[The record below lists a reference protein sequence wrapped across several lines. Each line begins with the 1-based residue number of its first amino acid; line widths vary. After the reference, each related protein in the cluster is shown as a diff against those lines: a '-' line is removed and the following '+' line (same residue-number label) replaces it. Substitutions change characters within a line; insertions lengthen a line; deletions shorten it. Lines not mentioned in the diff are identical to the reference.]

1 MALSKVLAA
10 PRCTQ
15 RNDRAIVSS
24 HPTPTSAEKSGTS
37 VLVLDR
43 FADVYERHLR
53 EAFPALGI
61 HTAATVRDIVVP
73 LDAIDVLVAFGVAI
87 NDDLINRAHN
97 LKWIQSLATGVD
109 HFLKSPGL
117 HADTLLTSARG
128 IHGAP
133 MRETVALLILGV
145 TRNAH
150 RLVDHQRARIW
161 DRGDPWPLLAGK
173 TALVVGSGVSGSAIG
188 KLLQAFGMTTIVAT
202 RTPRPVEGFDRSV
215 PLTELAA
222 TAPEADFVIDVLPGG
237 PEHAGVVSRSV
248 FDAMKPSAVFINVG
262 RGETIDE
269 PALIDALRAG
279 RIAGAGL
286 DVVARTPLAPD
297 SPLWDMPNVLLSPHI
312 GAYFR
317 EYEEHMMPILIG
329 NMRLF
334 LAGRAGEMRNLVRH

>member
-1 MALSKVLAA
+1 
-10 PRCTQ
+10 
-15 RNDRAIVSS
+15 VSLQ
-24 HPTPTSAEKSGTS
+24 PTPTAAGESVTS

-43 FADVYERHLR
+43 FAAVYERHLR
-53 EAFPALGI
+53 HEFPALGI
-61 HTAATVRDIVVP
+61 HTAATARDIAVP

-87 NDDLINRAHN
+87 NDELIGGARN

-117 HADTLLTSARG
+117 RADTLLTSGRG

-145 TRNAH
+145 TRNVR
-150 RLVDHQRARIW
+150 RLVDHQHARIW
-161 DRGDPWPLLAGK
+161 ERGDPWPLLSGK
-173 TALVVGSGVSGSAIG
+173 TALVIGSGVSGSAIG
-188 KLLQAFGMTTIVAT
+188 KLLQAFGMKTVVAT
-202 RTPRPVEGFDRSV
+202 RTPRSVDGFDRSIA
-215 PLTELAA
+215 LAELAA
-222 TAPEADFVIDVLPGG
+222 TVGEADFVIDVLPGDA
-237 PEHAGVVSRSV
+237 EHAGVVGRPV
-248 FDAMKPSAVFINVG
+248 FNAMKPSAIFINVG

-334 LAGRAGEMRNLVRH
+334 LAGRTGEMRNLVPHQ

>member
-1 MALSKVLAA
+1 M
-10 PRCTQ
+10 
-15 RNDRAIVSS
+15 
-24 HPTPTSAEKSGTS
+24 PTSAGESATR

-43 FADVYERHLR
+43 FAAVYERHLR
-53 EAFPALGI
+53 HEFPALGV
-61 HTAATVRDIVVP
+61 HTATTARDIAVP

-87 NDDLINRAHN
+87 NDELISGARN

-117 HADTLLTSARG
+117 RADTLLTSARG

-145 TRNAH
+145 TRNVR
-150 RLVDHQRARIW
+150 RLVDHQHARIW
-161 DRGDPWPLLAGK
+161 ERGDPWPLLAGK
-173 TALVVGSGVSGSAIG
+173 TALVIGSGVSGSAIG
-188 KLLQAFGMTTIVAT
+188 RLLQAFGMTTLVAT
-202 RTPRPVEGFDRSV
+202 RRPRPVDGFDRSIA
-215 PLTELAA
+215 LAELAA
-222 TAPEADFVIDVLPGG
+222 TVGEADFVIDVLPGD
-237 PEHAGVVSRSV
+237 PEHVGVVGRAV
-248 FDAMKPSAVFINVG
+248 FNAMKPSAVFINVG

-334 LAGRAGEMRNLVRH
+334 LAGRAGEMRNLVPHH

>member
-1 MALSKVLAA
+1 MSTLAGQ
-10 PRCTQ
+10 PRM
-15 RNDRAIVSS
+15 
-24 HPTPTSAEKSGTS
+24 S

-43 FADVYERHLR
+43 FAAEYERHLCR
-53 EAFPALGI
+53 EFPALSI
-61 HTAATVRDIVVP
+61 HTAATVRDVTVA
-73 LDAIDVLVAFGVAI
+73 LDTIDVLFAFGVAI
-87 NDDLINRAHN
+87 NNELISGARN

-117 HADTLLTSARG
+117 RPETVLTSARG

-145 TRNAH
+145 TRNVR
-150 RLVDHQRARIW
+150 RLVDHQHAHIW

-173 TALVVGSGVSGSAIG
+173 TALVLGSGVSGSAIG
-188 KLLQAFGMTTIVAT
+188 KMLQAFGMTTVVAT
-202 RTPRPVEGFDRSV
+202 RTPRAVEGFNRSV
-215 PLTELAA
+215 MLAELAA
-222 TAPEADFVIDVLPGG
+222 VAPQADFVIDVLPGG
-237 PEHAGVVSRSV
+237 PEYAGVVSRAV
-248 FDAMKPSAVFINVG
+248 FEAMKPSAVFINVG

-269 PALIDALRAG
+269 AALIAALREG

-312 GAYFR
+312 GGYFR
-317 EYEEHMMPILIG
+317 EYEDHVMPILIE

-334 LAGRAGEMRNLVRH
+334 LAGRIGEMRNLVPH

>member
-1 MALSKVLAA
+1 M
-10 PRCTQ
+10 
-15 RNDRAIVSS
+15 
-24 HPTPTSAEKSGTS
+24 PTSARETATS

-43 FADVYERHLR
+43 FAAVYERHLR
-53 EAFPALGI
+53 HEFPALDI
-61 HTAATVRDIVVP
+61 HTAVTARDITVP

-87 NDDLINRAHN
+87 NNDLLTGARN

-117 HADTLLTSARG
+117 RADTVLTSARG

-145 TRNAH
+145 TRNVR
-150 RLVDHQRARIW
+150 RLVDHQHARIW
-161 DRGDPWPLLAGK
+161 ERGDPWPLLAGK
-173 TALVVGSGVSGSAIG
+173 TALVIGSGVSGSAIG
-188 KLLQAFGMTTIVAT
+188 KLLQAFGMTTLVAT
-202 RTPRPVEGFDRSV
+202 RTPRPVDGFDRSV
-215 PLTELAA
+215 ALAELAA
-222 TAPEADFVIDVLPGG
+222 TVGEADFVIDVLPGD
-237 PEHAGVVSRSV
+237 PEYAGVVGQPV
-248 FDAMKPSAVFINVG
+248 FNAMKPSAVFINVG

-286 DVVARTPLAPD
+286 DVVARTPLATD

-317 EYEEHMMPILIG
+317 EYEEYVMPILIG

-334 LAGRAGEMRNLVRH
+334 LVGRAGEMRNLVPHH

>member
-1 MALSKVLAA
+1 MS
-10 PRCTQ
+10 
-15 RNDRAIVSS
+15 
-24 HPTPTSAEKSGTS
+24 TPAGEPGTS

-43 FADVYERHLR
+43 FAAEYERHLR
-53 EAFPALGI
+53 HEFPALGI
-61 HTAATVRDIVVP
+61 HTAATVRGILVP
-73 LDAIDVLVAFGVAI
+73 LETVDVLVAFGVAI
-87 NDDLINRAHN
+87 NDELISSACN

-117 HADTLLTSARG
+117 RAETLLTSARG

-145 TRNAH
+145 TRNVH
-150 RLVDHQRARIW
+150 RLVDYQRARTW
-161 DRGDPWPLLAGK
+161 ERGDPWSLLAGK
-173 TALVVGSGVSGSAIG
+173 TALVLGSGVSGSAIG
-188 KLLQAFGMTTIVAT
+188 KLLQAFGMTTVVAT

-215 PLTELAA
+215 LLAELAA
-222 TAPEADFVIDVLPGG
+222 AVPEADFVIDVLPGE
-237 PEHAGVVSRSV
+237 PEHAGVVSRAV
-248 FDAMKPSAVFINVG
+248 FEAMKPSAVFINVG

-269 PALIDALRAG
+269 PALVDALREG

-297 SPLWDMPNVLLSPHI
+297 SPLWDMPNVFLSPHI

-334 LAGRAGEMRNLVRH
+334 LAGRAGEMRNLVPH

>member
-1 MALSKVLAA
+1 LQPCCA
-10 PRCTQ
+10 P
-15 RNDRAIVSS
+15 RNDRTIVSPQ
-24 HPTPTSAEKSGTS
+24 PTPNRAGGSGTS

-43 FADVYERHLR
+43 FAGVYERHLR
-53 EAFPALGI
+53 REFPALGI
-61 HTAATVRDIVVP
+61 HTAVTAHDIEVP

-87 NDDLINRAHN
+87 NDELIGNARN

-117 HADTLLTSARG
+117 RSDTLLTSARG

-145 TRNAH
+145 TRNVH
-150 RLVDHQRARIW
+150 RLVDHQRSRRW
-161 DRGDPWPLLAGK
+161 ERGDPWPLLAGK
-173 TALVVGSGVSGSAIG
+173 TALVLGSGVSGSSIG

-202 RTPRPVEGFDRSV
+202 RTPRPVAGFDRSI
-215 PLTELAA
+215 PLANVAA
-222 TAPEADFVIDVLPGG
+222 AVPEADFVIDVLPGG
-237 PEHAGVVSRSV
+237 PEHAGVVGRTV

-286 DVVARTPLAPD
+286 DVVARTPLAPE

-317 EYEEHMMPILIG
+317 EYEDHVMPILTG

-334 LAGRAGEMRNLVRH
+334 LAGRTAEMRNLVSH